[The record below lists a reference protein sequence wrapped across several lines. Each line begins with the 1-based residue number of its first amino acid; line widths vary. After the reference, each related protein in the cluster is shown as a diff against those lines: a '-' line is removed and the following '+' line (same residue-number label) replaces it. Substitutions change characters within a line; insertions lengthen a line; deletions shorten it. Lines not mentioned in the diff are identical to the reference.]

1 MTKNQDDSFSD
12 WLHFLFESKN
22 LLASQ
27 LRDEILDER
36 SKYQRLR
43 ELSQDFNIPI
53 YEYQLLTSFDY
64 RNFIKSIKVPFMDGF
79 AIRAVPKGDKVSKM
93 NIMRA
98 QVLDIDQCY
107 DFIWNL
113 EEHPTFYSIIIN
125 SYFVPEFSGTI
136 IARSNGILA
145 EAAIGKHY
153 NLSQQKLPADQ
164 LITATFFHP
173 HKSFRYNTNENYKKL
188 ILWNAVKFILK
199 ENSFITPFDFIENVN
214 YGYYEFVF
222 HKDYGFRFIDYRDS
236 EFWMS
241 LPL

>member
-1 MTKNQDDSFSD
+1 MVKNQEDSFTD
-12 WLHFLFESKN
+12 WLRSLMESKN
-22 LLASQ
+22 LLVSQ
-27 LRDEILDER
+27 LRNEILDER
-36 SKYQRLR
+36 SKYERLR

-53 YEYQLLTSFDY
+53 YEYQLLTCFDY

-79 AIRAVPKGDKVSKM
+79 AIRAVPKEDKISKM

-98 QVLDIDQCY
+98 QVSDINQCY

-136 IARSNGILA
+136 IARNSGILA
-145 EAAIGKHY
+145 EAAIGKHH

-164 LITATFFHP
+164 LFTATYFHP
-173 HKSFRYNTNENYKKL
+173 HRSFQYSTNEHYKKL
-188 ILWNAVKFILK
+188 VLWNAVNFILK
-199 ENSFITPFDFIENVN
+199 EHSFINPFDFIENVN

-241 LPL
+241 LP